1 MEFANMKP
9 GVSKTQGNIGAAR
22 AVYEFT
28 KMGYTVL
35 VPLSDSD
42 KYDIVVDNGM
52 DLLKVQ
58 VKTSQYK
65 STSGGYSVNLKTSGG
80 NTKSNTIIKRKE
92 GDYDLLFV
100 LTELGDCWI
109 IPETALDGAGN
120 SIVVGAKK
128 YNEYKLD
135 A

>member
-1 MEFANMKP
+1 MEFSNMKP

-28 KMGYTVL
+28 KKGYTVL

-42 KYDIVVDNGM
+42 KYDIVVDDG
-52 DLLKVQ
+52 DRLLKVQ
-58 VKTSQYK
+58 VKTTQCK
-65 STSGGYSVNLKTSGG
+65 SPSGGYAVNLKTSGG
-80 NTKSNTIIKRKE
+80 NTKTNTITKRKE

-100 LTELGDCWI
+100 LSELGECWI
-109 IPETALDGAGN
+109 IPEKSLSGASN
-120 SIVVGAKK
+120 SIVVGATK
-128 YNEYKLD
+128 YSEYKLD

>member
-1 MEFANMKP
+1 MEFVNMKP

-42 KYDIVVDNGM
+42 KYDIVVDNGSSLM
-52 DLLKVQ
+52 KVQ
-58 VKTSQYK
+58 VKTSQCK
-65 STSGGYSVNLKTSGG
+65 SSSGGYTINLKTSGG
-80 NTKSNTIIKRKE
+80 NTKLNTIVKRKE
-92 GDYDLLFV
+92 GDYDLLFA

-109 IPETALDGAGN
+109 IPEIALNGAGN
-120 SIVVGAKK
+120 CIIVGAKK

-135 A
+135 T